1 MDNILIYNPV
11 YCNHIYKG
19 GLKKGQTC
27 GRFCRK
33 ILGDHKCGV
42 HRARDLIKCPQN
54 PQKGNRC

>member
-54 PQKGNRC
+54 RQKGNRC